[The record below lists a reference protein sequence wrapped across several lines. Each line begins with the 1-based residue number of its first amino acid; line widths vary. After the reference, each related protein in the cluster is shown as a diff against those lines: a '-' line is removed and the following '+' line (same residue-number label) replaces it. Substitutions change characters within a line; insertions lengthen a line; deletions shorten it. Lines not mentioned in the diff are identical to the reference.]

1 MSFEFMPH
9 HICQTSN
16 APIFEKKPLK
26 SSIHQWKI
34 CVPLSSFLEPVIA
47 NMSHILKH
55 SYIISNSYQVPTL
68 NFKHTTI
75 ENLLVLSSNHIRYYL
90 QLCNSFPFFANFSA
104 QCLNLDGVT
113 WPPHSSQNLI
123 KADLVFRSGVKNQLL
138 STTSQIHSFTNT
150 LSKYQR
156 KVTESS

>member
-1 MSFEFMPH
+1 MPH

-55 SYIISNSYQVPTL
+55 SCIISNSYQVPTL

-90 QLCNSFPFFANFSA
+90 QLCDSFPFFAKFFCPMPESRR
-104 QCLNLDGVT
+104 C
-113 WPPHSSQNLI
+113 NLI
-123 KADLVFRSGVKNQLL
+123 PSPVS
-138 STTSQIHSFTNT
+138 
-150 LSKYQR
+150 
-156 KVTESS
+156 ESDQSWLCI